1 MTDIPNWLTT
11 ACAIYVLIGV
21 VVALICAVGLAR
33 DHEWRWIPLG
43 AFVGGSCWPLT
54 LVAWSIELWEWW
66 ERRRSPQIPVDTWDD
81 TTLVSACDEPTIVE
95 RPSWADESRV
105 SAAAKL
111 GGGRR

>member
-1 MTDIPNWLTT
+1 MSDIIHWFTI
-11 ACAIYVLIGV
+11 ACAVYVAKGI
-21 VVALICAVGLAR
+21 VVA
-33 DHEWRWIPLG
+33 
-43 AFVGGSCWPLT
+43 LT
-54 LVAWSIELWEWW
+54 LVAWALELRDWW
-66 ERRRSPQIPVDTWDD
+66 RRRREVQLAETWDD